1 MLDPYKKIINDTECL
16 KNSCT
21 PVIIGPTGPR
31 GEDGTSDAIVVRST
45 TTTPAGT
52 DASVID
58 TRIHNVHMLDFSIP
72 RGNDGP
78 TLLRSAYLVT
88 FNTNTIVG
96 GIPIEPNKNLP
107 ISRVELDISNLLE
120 VDVVNG
126 LIKFNEEGYYKIY
139 FTVSAYPEVTGVDF
153 DPTKDIVSIGF
164 KETGTDN
171 VYLGVG
177 EWVYNGEPVELSAC
191 GIISVVDTAVTYE
204 LSNLGKYKIF
214 LETPDLVNLSSKSY
228 FSNPL
233 VTIVIDYLGRQGA

>member
-1 MLDPYKKIINDTECL
+1 MLEPYKKNIKDKDCL
-16 KNSCT
+16 KSRCT
-21 PVIIGPTGPR
+21 PIVIGPTGPK
-31 GEDGTSDAIVVRST
+31 GDPGISDSIIVRST
-45 TTTPAGT
+45 ETSNPGT
-52 DASVID
+52 DAQVID
-58 TRIHNVHMLDFSIP
+58 TMVNNIHMLDFVIP

-88 FNTNTIVG
+88 FNTNTVVG
-96 GIPIEPNKNLP
+96 GIPIEPNENLP
-107 ISRVELDISNLLE
+107 ISRIELDVSNLLE
-120 VDVVNG
+120 LDTVNG
-126 LIKFNEEGYYKIY
+126 LIKFNVPGYYKVF
-139 FTVSAYPEVTGVDF
+139 FTVSAYPEVTGPDF
-153 DPTKDIVSIGF
+153 DPTKDIVSVGF
-164 KETGTDN
+164 KETDTDN

-177 EWVYNGEPVELSAC
+177 QFVYNGEPVELSAC

>member
-16 KNSCT
+16 KSRCT
-21 PVIIGPTGPR
+21 PVIIGPTGPK
-31 GEDGTSDAIVVRST
+31 GDPGVSDSIIVRST
-45 TTTPAGT
+45 ETANPGT
-52 DASVID
+52 DAQVID
-58 TRIHNVHMLDFSIP
+58 TMVNNIHMLDFVIP

-120 VDVVNG
+120 VDEVNG

-177 EWVYNGEPVELSAC
+177 QWVYNGEPVELSAC

-204 LSNLGKYKIF
+204 LSNLSKYKIF